1 MAGSGLGPGKKV
13 TKDCDPKSR
22 VNKERDWP
30 RLRLDIP
37 AGYGSRG
44 SQKSGS
50 QNSCGVRVQEPADL
64 LQQGRES
71 LGIAVSKVLDEDQ
84 SVTGQGCALISL
96 RDMGVEE
103 VRSQESE

>member
-44 SQKSGS
+44 SQ
-50 QNSCGVRVQEPADL
+50 NSGVRIAAVYAFLEPADL
-64 LQQGRES
+64 LQQGRGS

-84 SVTGQGCALISL
+84 SVTGQGFALISL